1 VNIVLLGPPGAGK
14 GTQAKVLSK
23 EFNASHIS
31 TGDML
36 RDAVKKGTPVGK
48 LAKTYMD
55 TGELVPDKV
64 VIDIVTERISQE
76 DTKGG
81 FLLDG
86 FPRNEKQARELDE
99 ALLKTGKK
107 VDMVLYFK
115 TSPEISVKRLSGRRV
130 CTKCGA
136 NFHIKNMPSK
146 NENVCDHCKGALI
159 QRDDDK
165 SDTVKRR
172 LVIYEKETAS
182 LIDYYK
188 GKGNLREVS
197 GDLNVE
203 ELFEEIKKLFAKE
216 GLRKAA

>member
-1 VNIVLLGPPGAGK
+1 MNIVLLGPPGAGK

-48 LAKTYMD
+48 LAKSYMD
-55 TGELVPDKV
+55 TGELVPDNI
-64 VIDIVTERISQE
+64 VIGIVTERISQE
-76 DTKGG
+76 DMKRG

-86 FPRNEKQARELDE
+86 FPRNEKQARELGE
-99 ALLKTGKK
+99 ALDKTGKK
-107 VDMVLYFK
+107 VDIVLYFK

-130 CTKCGA
+130 CTGCGA
-136 NFHIKNMPSK
+136 NFHVKNMPPK
-146 NENVCDHCKGALI
+146 NENACDYCKGRLI

-165 SDTVKRR
+165 AETVKRR

-188 GKGNLREVS
+188 KKSTLREVS

-203 ELFEEIKKLFAKE
+203 ELFEEIKRLFAKE
-216 GLRKAA
+216 GLRGAA